1 VKEAAAALE
10 GLEADTVSEAT
21 LARPRRSEG
30 KAVARAF
37 DHLAS
42 LQREVWEF
50 VDEVVE
56 KR

>member
-1 VKEAAAALE
+1 MKEAAAALE